1 MSSKRNDHIV
11 AVICVIVFLA
21 LTLVIPFLGIVG
33 GLYSQTVTL
42 DYLGSTITQQNEYM
56 WDGIEESVDFIIS
69 ITVTVSYDDMAT
81 GSQAG
86 SLWNISG
93 LWGPIYIILTL
104 LGGGAVLIYAFLK
117 MNGDNP
123 NQLLNIG
130 GLLLGLI
137 GTVGEWVI
145 LTITIMSED
154 WELLADAMGA
164 IGGTVTTPKINILLL
179 GIFIIGWI
187 SLIYGSI
194 RATEPPVTTY
204 DTAIKIKSTA
214 LEKDPRNLFSDAMP
228 QRDMKTSIEFQR
240 RLDSSSNMVLA
251 EENEEIASLQ
261 KKLENRTRKPGFLE
275 NTENK
280 KWAMWFFEQTEKRA
294 LGKISDNNYLTVL
307 KNYEKYLDSKS
318 D

>member
-1 MSSKRNDHIV
+1 MSSKSNDYV
-11 AVICVIVFLA
+11 TAVICAIVFLA

-33 GLYSQTVTL
+33 GFYSQTVTL

-56 WDGIEESVDFIIS
+56 WDGIEETVDFIIS
-69 ITVTVSYDDMAT
+69 MTITVSYDDMAT

-93 LWGPIYIILTL
+93 LWGTIYIILTL

-123 NQLLNIG
+123 NQLLNTG

-154 WELLADAMGA
+154 WELLAAAMGA
-164 IGGTVTTPKINILLL
+164 IGGTVTTPQINILSLSL
-179 GIFIIGWI
+179 FIIGWI

-194 RATEPPVTTY
+194 SATKPPVTTY
-204 DTAIKIKSTA
+204 DKVIKIDLKNA
-214 LEKDPRNLFSDAMP
+214 DAK
-228 QRDMKTSIEFQR
+228 RSIEFQR
-240 RLDSSSNMVLA
+240 RLDSSGNKEIK
-251 EENEEIASLQ
+251 EENEKILSFQ
-261 KKLENRTRKPGFLE
+261 KRLENRTREPGFVDEAE
-275 NTENK
+275 NQ
-280 KWAMWFFEQTEKRA
+280 KWAKWFFEQTEKRA
-294 LGKISDNNYLTVL
+294 LGKISDNTYLAVL

-318 D
+318 Y

>member
-1 MSSKRNDHIV
+1 MSSKSNDYV
-11 AVICVIVFLA
+11 TAVICAIVFLA

-33 GLYSQTVTL
+33 GFYSQTVTL

-56 WDGIEESVDFIIS
+56 WDGIEETVDFIIS
-69 ITVTVSYDDMAT
+69 MTITVSYDDMAT

-93 LWGPIYIILTL
+93 LWGTIYIILTL

-123 NQLLNIG
+123 NQLLNTG

-154 WELLADAMGA
+154 WELLAAAMGA
-164 IGGTVTTPKINILLL
+164 IGGTVTTPQINILSLSL
-179 GIFIIGWI
+179 FIIGWI

-194 RATEPPVTTY
+194 SSTKPPVTTY
-204 DTAIKIKSTA
+204 DKVIKIDLKNA
-214 LEKDPRNLFSDAMP
+214 DAK
-228 QRDMKTSIEFQR
+228 RSIEFQR
-240 RLDSSSNMVLA
+240 RLDSSGNKEIK
-251 EENEEIASLQ
+251 EENEKILSFQ
-261 KKLENRTRKPGFLE
+261 KRLENRTREPGFVDEAE
-275 NTENK
+275 NQ
-280 KWAMWFFEQTEKRA
+280 KWAKWFFEQTEKRA
-294 LGKISDNNYLTVL
+294 LGKISDNTYLAVL

-318 D
+318 Y